1 MLRSSPNLKPILRAK
16 KIRTIRRD
24 VKLDICVNLE
34 NLLRRYH
41 YWLDSE
47 EAATMIVFEQAEV
60 LCAYG
65 TGDLTEDGHK
75 Y

>member
-1 MLRSSPNLKPILRAK
+1 MPPSSPNLKLILRAK
-16 KIRTIRRD
+16 EIGTIRRD

-41 YWLDSE
+41 SRLDSE
-47 EAATMIVFEQAEV
+47 EGATMIVFEHAEV

-65 TGDLTEDGHK
+65 TGDLTEDGRK